1 VLGVKKNFNIN
12 QFYGWNFK
20 SININNIIEI
30 DNFNLSYGV
39 VKEIFNFE
47 NCKFKDNSVC
57 KEEFNFLINFEK
69 NGLNKKK
76 FSTKN
81 INKILRRYNYKFN
94 FKEITNHCYWYDD
107 KIIMSENSVFFIDY
121 KLNNSSIL
129 FENKNNDVTIVRD
142 ECFGGLIDAF
152 TYNQE
157 FLNFNWSILNR
168 NL

>member
-1 VLGVKKNFNIN
+1 MIKL
-12 QFYGWNFK
+12 
-20 SININNIIEI
+20 
-30 DNFNLSYGV
+30 L
-39 VKEIFNFE
+39 
-47 NCKFKDNSVC
+47 C
-57 KEEFNFLINFEK
+57 L
-69 NGLNKKK
+69 
-76 FSTKN
+76 
-81 INKILRRYNYKFN
+81 KILF
-94 FKEITNHCYWYDD
+94 
-107 KIIMSENSVFFIDY
+107 FFIDY